1 MIDENDKNTIDMYN
15 KTALE
20 NTVSF
25 PESGNKTVKKNTVM
39 TKRKTKYGENPFIDD
54 DLLLQ
59 LSGLKNV
66 RYTQQSRN
74 AIVDTATGEYEPAT
88 LAVIKTIR
96 ADKEKFVKLYTTH
109 LKVFFELTA
118 NSNKLLQYIF
128 HKVQTEAKDTDQIYI
143 NYIDADE
150 FYQSHNL
157 KISESAF
164 FKGMKEL
171 IEKQFLAYSTR
182 TNIFYINPKLFF
194 NGDRVQFITTFENT
208 QQEVLTREEYNSNHP
223 ADNIILTNYKGE

>member
-1 MIDENDKNTIDMYN
+1 MIDTNDKSTIDLYSE
-15 KTALE
+15 TAQNNTETVTRSETKNLQK
-20 NTVSF
+20 NTVSVAK
-25 PESGNKTVKKNTVM
+25 SRKVKYN
-39 TKRKTKYGENPFIDD
+39 GNPFIDD
-54 DLLLQ
+54 ELLLQ

-88 LAVIKTIR
+88 LQVIKTIK

-109 LKVFFELTA
+109 LRVFFELTA

-143 NYIDADE
+143 NYTDADE
-150 FYQSHNL
+150 FYTNHNL

-164 FKGMKEL
+164 FKGLKEL
-171 IEKQFLAYSTR
+171 VEKQFLAYSIK

-194 NGDRVQFITTFENT
+194 NGDRVEFITTFEKDK
-208 QQEVLTREEYNSNHP
+208 QEVEVLTKSEYEKLENQ
-223 ADNIILTNYKGE
+223 